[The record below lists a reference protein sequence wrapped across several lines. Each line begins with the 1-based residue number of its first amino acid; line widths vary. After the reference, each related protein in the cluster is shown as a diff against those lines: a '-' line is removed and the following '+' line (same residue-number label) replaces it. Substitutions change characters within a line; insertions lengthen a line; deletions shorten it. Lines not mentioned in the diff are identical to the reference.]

1 MFKPFTASVL
11 AAACIAASSSA
22 MAGDWFAGAAIG
34 TVKQDISV
42 TEDGEKATYPSDR
55 GVAGKLDDPG
65 FGALRL
71 GQYLNENV
79 RVYATLGTGSVESSE
94 RGSVTINNNGST
106 AVLNYKETYSAENRE
121 LSFSADYVDNLFSMQ
136 TTKYFVGGTLGMNQM
151 EAEFKGAYQ
160 VSNVAQSEKGS
171 KKDNALMYGVQL
183 GLIQELGEH
192 FSAELGY
199 RYTKMNNAVKFN
211 VDGDQHKFK
220 LKDQKLTYLAINYH
234 F

>member
-1 MFKPFTASVL
+1 MFKPFTAGVL

-22 MAGDWFAGAAIG
+22 MAGDWFAGASIG

-42 TEDGEKATYPSDR
+42 KQDGEKATYPSDR
-55 GVAGKLDDPG
+55 DVASKLEDPG

-71 GQYLNENV
+71 GQYLNDNV
-79 RVYATLGTGSVESSE
+79 RVYATLGAGGVEASE
-94 RGSVTINNNGST
+94 RGSFMGV
-106 AVLNYKETYSAENRE
+106 NYKETYSAENRE
-121 LSFSADYVDNLFSMQ
+121 LSFSADYVDNLFGLQ
-136 TTKYFVGGTLGMNQM
+136 TTNYFVGGTLGMNQM
-151 EAEFKGAYQ
+151 EAEFKGTYQ
-160 VSNVAQSEKGS
+160 GTGVTPLEKKS

-183 GLIQELGEH
+183 GLIQELGDH

-199 RYTKMNNAVKFN
+199 RYTKMNNSVSFN
-211 VDGDQHKFK
+211 IDGDQYKFK

>member
-22 MAGDWFAGAAIG
+22 MAGDWFAGTAIG

-42 TEDGEKATYPSDR
+42 KQDGEKATYPSDR
-55 GVAGKLDDPG
+55 DVAGKLDDPG

-71 GQYLNENV
+71 GKYLNENV
-79 RVYATLGTGSVESSE
+79 RVYATLGTGSVEASE
-94 RGSVTINNNGST
+94 SGALPGIS
-106 AVLNYKETYSAENRE
+106 YKETYSVENRE
-121 LSFSADYVDNLFSMQ
+121 LSFSADYVDNVFGMQ
-136 TTKYFVGGTLGMNQM
+136 TTQYFVGGTLGMNQM

-199 RYTKMNNAVKFN
+199 RYTKMNNAVTFN

-220 LKDQKLTYLAINYH
+220 LKDQKLTYLAINYR

>member
-11 AAACIAASSSA
+11 AVTCIAASSSV

-42 TEDGEKATYPSDR
+42 KEDGEKAIYLSGRD
-55 GVAGKLDDPG
+55 VAGNLDDPG

-71 GQYLNENV
+71 GQYLNDNV
-79 RVYATLGTGSVESSE
+79 RVYATLGAGGVEASESGSQGSV
-94 RGSVTINNNGST
+94 
-106 AVLNYKETYSAENRE
+106 NYKETYSADNRE
-121 LSFSADYVDNLFSMQ
+121 LSFSADYVDHLFGLQ

-151 EAEFKGAYQ
+151 EAEFKGSYQ
-160 VSNVAQSEKGS
+160 VGVNTGSDKKS

-183 GLIQELGEH
+183 GLIQELGDH

-199 RYTKMNNAVKFN
+199 RYTKMNNSVSFN
-211 VDGDQHKFK
+211 IDGDQYKFK